1 MTKGVITSEAP
12 QIHWEHLNVADGR
25 VLDLGCAF
33 WTEGERQEG
42 NGTAKYF
49 LSKKPEFYMGVDTN
63 QGDITTLSAQYP
75 SGVFRCEMVDSC
87 DQISEW
93 IKSHSITHIKCDIEG
108 HETNFLKM
116 NNVGTLKE
124 IAIELH
130 ASDLWLKEF
139 MAWFDSIG
147 FECYRY
153 DSVSFC
159 SEISVI
165 YGRLKC

>member
-12 QIHWEHLNVADGR
+12 QIHWEHLNVDGGR

-49 LSKKPEFYMGVDTN
+49 LSKKPAFYMGVDIN
-63 QGDITTLSAQYP
+63 QPDIEMLSKQYP
-75 SGVFRCEMVDSC
+75 NGVFRCELVNSSE
-87 DQISEW
+87 QILSWVKEN
-93 IKSHSITHIKCDIEG
+93 SITHIKCDIEG
-108 HETNFLKM
+108 YEAKLLEIRNPE
-116 NNVGTLKE
+116 TLKQ

-130 ASDLWLKEF
+130 HSSFLLQEF
-139 MAWFDSIG
+139 IDWFGRIG
-147 FECYRY
+147 FECYRH

>member
-12 QIHWEHLNVADGR
+12 QIHWEHLNVTGGR

-33 WTEGERQEG
+33 WTEDERQEG
-42 NGTAKYF
+42 NGTSKYF
-49 LSKKPEFYMGVDTN
+49 LSQKPEFYLGVDIN
-63 QGDITTLSAQYP
+63 QGDITTLSQQYP
-75 SGVFRCEMVDSC
+75 QGKFLCQMVESPE
-87 DQISEW
+87 QIFGW
-93 IKSHSITHIKCDIEG
+93 IKDNSITHIKSDIEG

-116 NNVGTLKE
+116 SDVGTLKE

-130 ASDLWLKEF
+130 SSDLWLKEF
-139 MAWFDSIG
+139 MVWFDSIG
-147 FECYRY
+147 FECYRH

>member
-1 MTKGVITSEAP
+1 MIKGEITSESP
-12 QIHWEHLNVADGR
+12 QIHWELLNVKGGR
-25 VLDLGCAF
+25 VLDLGCGF

-49 LSKKPEFYMGVDTN
+49 LSQKPEFYMGIDTN
-63 QGDITTLSAQYP
+63 QGDIESLAKQYQE
-75 SGVFRCEMVDSC
+75 GKFLCERIES
-87 DQISEW
+87 SERIQAL
-93 IKSHSITHIKCDIEG
+93 IKENLITHIKCDIEG
-108 HETNFLKM
+108 EESRMLQITD
-116 NNVGTLKE
+116 VGTLRE

-130 ASDLWLKEF
+130 YSDLWLKEF
-139 MAWFDSIG
+139 VAWFESIG
-147 FECYRY
+147 FEYYRY